1 MRFLIRESSLSI
13 KAPGRRAD
21 AMINMFSRKIGKE
34 RLNRA
39 RSPLEQAT
47 SQFKKNK
54 MAVIG
59 LVIIIVLFAV
69 AFSTI
74 IIDFVTNDSIYNN
87 YVINQNLVLRLAPPS
102 TSHIFG
108 CDEFGRDLFMR
119 ILWGTK
125 YSLFIGIGAILLAMF
140 IGMPIGMVAG
150 YYGGRTDNIIMR
162 LMDVILAVPSMLLA
176 MAIIAALGTSTVNL
190 LIAMSV
196 ANIARFSRIARAS
209 VMTVKDNE
217 FIEAARAIG
226 ANDMEILVKYI
237 FPNAFSPNLVQFTLG
252 IGNSILL
259 VAGLSYL
266 GLGVQPPSPEWGAIL
281 TTAKT
286 YMRDAW
292 HISVFPGMF
301 LVISVVAFN
310 MLGDGLRDAMDPK
323 LKK

>member
-1 MRFLIRESSLSI
+1 
-13 KAPGRRAD
+13 
-21 AMINMFSRKIGKE
+21 MINMFSRKIGKE
-34 RLNRA
+34 RLNRV
-39 RSPLEQAT
+39 RSPLEQAA

-69 AFSTI
+69 AFFTI
-74 IIDFVTNDSIYNN
+74 IIDFVTNDYIYNN

-102 TSHIFG
+102 ASHIFG

-150 YYGGRTDNIIMR
+150 YYGGRTDNVIMR

>member
-1 MRFLIRESSLSI
+1 M
-13 KAPGRRAD
+13 
-21 AMINMFSRKIGKE
+21 
-34 RLNRA
+34 
-39 RSPLEQAT
+39 EQALN
-47 SQFKKNK
+47 QFMKNR
-54 MAVIG
+54 MAVG
-59 LVIIIVLFAV
+59 GLLVIILLFAV

-74 IIDFVTNDSIYNN
+74 VIDFATRDAIYNN
-87 YVINQNLVLRLAPPS
+87 YVINQNLAQRLAAPS
-102 TSHIFG
+102 ASHIFG
-108 CDEFGRDLFMR
+108 CDEFGRDLFLR

-125 YSLFIGIGAILLAMF
+125 YSLFIGIGAILLAMC
-140 IGMPIGMVAG
+140 IGMPIGMIAG
-150 YYGGRTDNIIMR
+150 YYGGRIDNVVMR

-176 MAIIAALGTSTVNL
+176 MAIVAALGTSTVNL
-190 LIAMSV
+190 LVAMSV

-209 VMTVKDNE
+209 VMTIKDNE
-217 FIEAARAIG
+217 YIEAARAIG
-226 ANDMEILVKYI
+226 ANDREILVKYI
-237 FPNAFSPNLVQFTLG
+237 FPNAFSPNLVQLTLG

-301 LVISVVAFN
+301 LVVSVIAFN
-310 MLGDGLRDAMDPK
+310 LLGDGLRDAMDPK

>member
-1 MRFLIRESSLSI
+1 M
-13 KAPGRRAD
+13 
-21 AMINMFSRKIGKE
+21 
-34 RLNRA
+34 
-39 RSPLEQAT
+39 EQALN
-47 SQFKKNK
+47 QFMKNR
-54 MAVIG
+54 MAVG
-59 LVIIIVLFAV
+59 GLLVIILLFAV

-74 IIDFVTNDSIYNN
+74 VIDFVTRDAIYNN
-87 YVINQNLVLRLAPPS
+87 YVINQNLAQRLAAPS
-102 TSHIFG
+102 ASHIFG
-108 CDEFGRDLFMR
+108 CDEFGRDLFLR

-125 YSLFIGIGAILLAMF
+125 YSLFIGIGAILLAMC
-140 IGMPIGMVAG
+140 IGMPIGMIAG
-150 YYGGRTDNIIMR
+150 YYGGRIDNVVMR

-176 MAIIAALGTSTVNL
+176 MAIVAALGTSTVNL
-190 LIAMSV
+190 LVAMSV

-209 VMTVKDNE
+209 VMTIKDNE
-217 FIEAARAIG
+217 YIEAARAIG
-226 ANDMEILVKYI
+226 ANDREILVKYI
-237 FPNAFSPNLVQFTLG
+237 FPNAFSPNLVQLTLG

-301 LVISVVAFN
+301 LVVSVIAFN
-310 MLGDGLRDAMDPK
+310 LLGDGLRDAMDPK

>member
-1 MRFLIRESSLSI
+1 
-13 KAPGRRAD
+13 
-21 AMINMFSRKIGKE
+21 MINMFSRKIGKE
-34 RLNRA
+34 RLNRV
-39 RSPLEQAT
+39 RSPLEQAA

-69 AFSTI
+69 AFFTI
-74 IIDFVTNDSIYNN
+74 IIDFVTNDYIYNN

-102 TSHIFG
+102 ASHIFG

-150 YYGGRTDNIIMR
+150 YYGGRTDNVIMR

-266 GLGVQPPSPEWGAIL
+266 GLGVQPPSPEWGGNPYNSKNIYEGRMAYFSISR
-281 TTAKT
+281 
-286 YMRDAW
+286 YVSCYICRRFQYAW
-292 HISVFPGMF
+292 RRAEGCNGSQAEKVGSEFIV
-301 LVISVVAFN
+301 
-310 MLGDGLRDAMDPK
+310 
-323 LKK
+323 